1 VYNLDQQLRD
11 CNAQI
16 RQLRKRK
23 RRLKQRRTRQA
34 RRQEA
39 VWHEFEHEGDRE
51 ERAINEALARNPVP
65 RYPWLDWCP

>member
-1 VYNLDQQLRD
+1 VYDLDQQLRD

-39 VWHEFEHEGDRE
+39 AQWRGFETDRE
-51 ERAINEALARNPVP
+51 ERAINEALARNPVT
-65 RYPWLDWCP
+65 RHPWLDWCP